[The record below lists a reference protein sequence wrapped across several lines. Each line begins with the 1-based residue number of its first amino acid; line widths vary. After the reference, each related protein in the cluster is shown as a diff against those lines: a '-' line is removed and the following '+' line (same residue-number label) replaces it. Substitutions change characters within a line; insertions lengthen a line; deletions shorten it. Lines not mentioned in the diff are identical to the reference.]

1 MYIGTHHSNFNHQN
15 LAAKGLTTGWK
26 VGIPLETTY
35 WPLVLEAV
43 ASTAGTSP
51 LFAMEIVFMVFY
63 LLG

>member
-1 MYIGTHHSNFNHQN
+1 MYIGTHRSNFDHQKP
-15 LAAKGLTTGWK
+15 AAKGLVTGWK

-51 LFAMEIVFMVFY
+51 LF
-63 LLG
+63 L